1 MCLHWKLKIK
11 KKKKCRI
18 TFIGEQKQMQITLSW
33 LFFFQLHDRARAVWD
48 SSLLPASL
56 QRQTVRCCQVGRK
69 QRDPLI
75 NLHLWLTCCRE
86 EKTKCF
92 LGGHGVA
99 PTVFS
104 SAGSPLVYFTVHSH
118 GILHLLALHW
128 FCRRWS
134 CSTKTQPEKTKR
146 ERKEEKRGDEWASA
160 ALPLC
165 RGPAGFTQWIINK
178 TNWSLQTQL
187 DISVPCNECGVFK
200 FCWN

>member
-1 MCLHWKLKIK
+1 
-11 KKKKCRI
+11 
-18 TFIGEQKQMQITLSW
+18 MQIALSW

-134 CSTKTQPEKTKR
+134 CSTKTQPGKKKKENEKKR
-146 ERKEEKRGDEWASA
+146 SVETSEP
-160 ALPLC
+160 LPLC
-165 RGPAGFTQWIINK
+165 RSAAAPRDSRNELLTKQIGVYK
-178 TNWSLQTQL
+178 HNWTYLCHVMNVEFL
-187 DISVPCNECGVFK
+187 NFAEIK
-200 FCWN
+200 Y